1 MKHYNFFSHK
11 DLFSRKHIT
20 LFLNSSKKNVSPMW
34 PYHSVM
40 LFCFLQWRSVCFP
53 RLLSEY
59 CLLSKHSCQ
68 CCAASWLK
76 ATRHTQQFERILCL
90 MPVLARAVCSSMWLF
105 VYVCVSVCWCEE
117 QSSLSCAHRL
127 QSTVND
133 EDCIK
138 TRPSVSHVRA
148 AKTLTPCKG
157 RKAAATMQVNQP
169 SGFAHS
175 KSLNFEWN
183 EPPSTLLFFS

>member
-1 MKHYNFFSHK
+1 MALPFCHVVLFPTMMFS
-11 DLFSRKHIT
+11 LFSSIVVWILSALQTQLSVLCGQLAQSHTTHAAVREDT
-20 LFLNSSKKNVSPMW
+20 VLNASPGKSSVFE
-34 PYHSVM
+34 YVVG
-40 LFCFLQWRSVCFP
+40 CVC
-53 RLLSEY
+53 
-59 CLLSKHSCQ
+59 
-68 CCAASWLK
+68 
-76 ATRHTQQFERILCL
+76 
-90 MPVLARAVCSSMWLF
+90 
-105 VYVCVSVCWCEE
+105 VCVSVCWCEE